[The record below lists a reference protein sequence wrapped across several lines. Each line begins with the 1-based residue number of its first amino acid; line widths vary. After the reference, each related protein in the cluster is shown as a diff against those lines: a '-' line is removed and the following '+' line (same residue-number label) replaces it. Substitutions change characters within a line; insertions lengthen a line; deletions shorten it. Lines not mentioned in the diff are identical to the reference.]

1 MLFKGLKFGM
11 MLQLAIGPVCMFIF
25 NLGSNKGF
33 VSAETAVVAVTL
45 VDAIFVLLAILGI
58 SSFIQNE
65 RVQKMF
71 KIFGALIVAYFGASI
86 ISGVLGLNIMP
97 DINLFAGQK
106 SSNSFI
112 NGFLLTA
119 SNPLTILFW
128 TGVFS
133 TKISEEKLKRREVH
147 LFAIGAILATLLFL
161 SVISFVGSIT
171 QIFASEFI
179 IKLLNILVGIVLIY
193 FAFTKIIK
201 KLE

>member
-58 SSFIQNE
+58 SSFIKNE
-65 RVQKMF
+65 RVQKVF
-71 KIFGALIVAYFGASI
+71 KIFGALIVAYFGTSI
-86 ISGVLGLNIMP
+86 ISGVFGLNIMP

-106 SSNSFI
+106 SSSSFI

-171 QIFASEFI
+171 QIFVSTFV
-179 IKLLNILVGIVLIY
+179 IKLLNVLVGIVLIY
-193 FAFTKIIK
+193 FAFTKVMK
-201 KLE
+201 KA

>member
-106 SSNSFI
+106 SSSSFI